1 MISKSRAVVMLSS
14 FEGFGI
20 PIVEAQRLGVPVII
34 SDDKALFEVVSPY
47 ASVVRNFESAET
59 IALAIVQAM
68 SKSGQKPAPG
78 RYDARTWNDVAFEI
92 IRFFKQW

>member
-20 PIVEAQRLGVPVII
+20 PIVEAQRLGVPVVI
-34 SDDKALFEVVSPY
+34 SDDKALFEVASPD

-68 SKSGQKPAPG
+68 SKSEKLAPG

-92 IRFFKQW
+92 IRFFKQQ